1 MLSHMA
7 ATEASRAMS
16 IAATLNLSRRSLL
29 IAVGVCLLALTLLLA
44 RPHAASA
51 AACSQPA
58 TDYGNVTG
66 LSMTAPATTT
76 YRIWTRMAAADT
88 TNNTYLLEID
98 GTSCYTVGGSTVPT
112 YANGA
117 TTYFNNNTTNW
128 ISKTSAGTQIDVSL
142 SAGAHTF
149 KLIGNAPNVVVDRLI
164 MTQDTTCVP
173 TGTGDN
179 CANPPDTTPPVVSIT
194 SPANNATVSTVTS
207 VSATAT
213 DDVAVSKVEFYV
225 DGVLKSTDSTGPSP
239 FTYSFD
245 PSGFSIGAHTLTAKA
260 YDAANNSTTSSVVN
274 ITTTDTVAPT
284 VSITS
289 PTAGATVSGT
299 FVSTATA
306 ADNVGVSKVEFYVDG
321 ALKTTD
327 TTGPSPYSGSVDVS
341 GATNGTHSLTAK
353 AYDAAGNITTSTA
366 VSITVSNTGGA
377 DTTAPTATVT
387 SPTASAVLS
396 NDLNNVH
403 FNSSAFTAN
412 ATAAD
417 ASGIKQ
423 VAFKVDG
430 VAVGTPDTAAPYTY
444 TLNLTSL
451 SCGTHTITAVATDNS
466 TNQNV
471 GNSTAL
477 SFTSTFAED
486 IAGTPDCHVTFLDL
500 SALASKY
507 NQSSNV
513 GRADI
518 NQDGTVNFLDLSA
531 LASKYGQ

>member
-149 KLIGNAPNVVVDRLI
+149 K
-164 MTQDTTCVP
+164 
-173 TGTGDN
+173 
-179 CANPPDTTPPVVSIT
+179 
-194 SPANNATVSTVTS
+194 
-207 VSATAT
+207 
-213 DDVAVSKVEFYV
+213 YV